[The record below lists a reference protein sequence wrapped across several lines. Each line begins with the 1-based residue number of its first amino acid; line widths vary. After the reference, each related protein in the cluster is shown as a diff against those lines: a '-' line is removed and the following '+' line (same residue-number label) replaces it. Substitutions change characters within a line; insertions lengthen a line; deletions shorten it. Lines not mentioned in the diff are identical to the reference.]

1 MKPVSTVDGSN
12 YHLLGNQLR
21 GESHSSRMARV
32 YKQNNNHSP
41 TLQPLGGVTDFTSQL
56 GGPLFV
62 AALAGA
68 TIGFLNTGAY
78 PSNKSL
84 KKKGIR
90 GMYGSAITGAVLA
103 GSISASDPAY
113 GSSYDGMEMGQL
125 LGLVVTGALAG
136 AMGHGL
142 ARSAKTSLAL

>member
-32 YKQNNNHSP
+32 YKQNNNHTP
-41 TLQPLGGVTDFTSQL
+41 TLQPLGGITDFTSQL

-68 TIGFLNTGAY
+68 TIGLLNPGAY
-78 PSNKSL
+78 PSSLSL

-90 GMYGSAITGAVLA
+90 GMYGGAIAGAVLA
-103 GSISASDPAY
+103 GGISALDPAY
-113 GSSYDGMEMGQL
+113 GSKYTSMEVGQL
-125 LGLVVTGALAG
+125 LGLVITGALAG